1 MSLFCPKYRVVVR
14 TFVQWIMAEYRIKRQ
29 HAILQRMFKNVG
41 NKNVTFA
48 GKTVLLL
55 THDFEPITDFIVVG
69 KLDESKAVASF
80 ICNVEGN
87 VIEKDINPKDDV
99 KLILRE
105 CKEISTDEDVNVVS
119 RIAFLRKLCEL
130 NECRDAWEYAYE
142 ILSCLVHAR
151 PIKRKNASK
160 VEIKNAIR
168 EHNVE
173 LKKFKEQLTNM
184 VPYRALAG
192 FFSHSKEKADWN
204 SIRRMRTYIREINDN
219 VTPLPYILGESSK
232 LNKEVRFHSDWIKMI
247 QDNTVNI
254 LGWIQYEKVKWLQNN
269 NSEVPG
275 LIYKLAPMNEKMRK
289 LSNVRKLWEGILE
302 IQGIRDVFTGKE
314 MFQSSMM

>member
-1 MSLFCPKYRVVVR
+1 
-14 TFVQWIMAEYRIKRQ
+14 
-29 HAILQRMFKNVG
+29 
-41 NKNVTFA
+41 
-48 GKTVLLL
+48 
-55 THDFEPITDFIVVG
+55 
-69 KLDESKAVASF
+69 
-80 ICNVEGN
+80 
-87 VIEKDINPKDDV
+87 
-99 KLILRE
+99 
-105 CKEISTDEDVNVVS
+105 
-119 RIAFLRKLCEL
+119 
-130 NECRDAWEYAYE
+130 
-142 ILSCLVHAR
+142 
-151 PIKRKNASK
+151 
-160 VEIKNAIR
+160 
-168 EHNVE
+168 
-173 LKKFKEQLTNM
+173 M

-232 LNKEVRFHSDWIKMI
+232 LKKEVRFHSDWIKMI

>member
-1 MSLFCPKYRVVVR
+1 MNRNIHP
-14 TFVQWIMAEYRIKRQ
+14 A
-29 HAILQRMFKNVG
+29 
-41 NKNVTFA
+41 
-48 GKTVLLL
+48 
-55 THDFEPITDFIVVG
+55 
-69 KLDESKAVASF
+69 
-80 ICNVEGN
+80 
-87 VIEKDINPKDDV
+87 
-99 KLILRE
+99 
-105 CKEISTDEDVNVVS
+105 
-119 RIAFLRKLCEL
+119 
-130 NECRDAWEYAYE
+130 
-142 ILSCLVHAR
+142 
-151 PIKRKNASK
+151 NASK

-232 LNKEVRFHSDWIKMI
+232 LKKEVRFHSDWIKMI

-269 NSEVPG
+269 NPEVPG

-289 LSNVRKLWEGILE
+289 LSNVRKLL
-302 IQGIRDVFTGKE
+302 
-314 MFQSSMM
+314 

>member
-1 MSLFCPKYRVVVR
+1 MQYANLLVSYNNKEFFINHNENEAIIKYINSTEWFSGYDKMIKSSGLQADGMVR
-14 TFVQWIMAEYRIKRQ
+14 DGLER
-29 HAILQRMFKNVG
+29 AILQ
-41 NKNVTFA
+41 
-48 GKTVLLL
+48 L
-55 THDFEPITDFIVVG
+55 TE
-69 KLDESKAVASF
+69 L
-80 ICNVEGN
+80 
-87 VIEKDINPKDDV
+87 
-99 KLILRE
+99 
-105 CKEISTDEDVNVVS
+105 STLP
-119 RIAFLRKLCEL
+119 A
-130 NECRDAWEYAYE
+130 
-142 ILSCLVHAR
+142 
-151 PIKRKNASK
+151 NASK

-232 LNKEVRFHSDWIKMI
+232 LKKEVRFHSDWIKMI

>member
-1 MSLFCPKYRVVVR
+1 MSEITVNLISEGITETTFDEMIANAWYSVR
-14 TFVQWIMAEYRIKRQ
+14 EFHIHLSGLQADGMVRDGLER
-29 HAILQRMFKNVG
+29 AIL
-41 NKNVTFA
+41 
-48 GKTVLLL
+48 
-55 THDFEPITDFIVVG
+55 
-69 KLDESKAVASF
+69 
-80 ICNVEGN
+80 
-87 VIEKDINPKDDV
+87 
-99 KLILRE
+99 
-105 CKEISTDEDVNVVS
+105 
-119 RIAFLRKLCEL
+119 
-130 NECRDAWEYAYE
+130 
-142 ILSCLVHAR
+142 
-151 PIKRKNASK
+151 
-160 VEIKNAIR
+160 
-168 EHNVE
+168 
-173 LKKFKEQLTNM
+173 QLTNM

-232 LNKEVRFHSDWIKMI
+232 LKKEVRFHSDWIKMI

>member
-1 MSLFCPKYRVVVR
+1 MSEITVNLISEGITETTFDEMIANAWYSVR
-14 TFVQWIMAEYRIKRQ
+14 EFHIHLSGLQADGMVRDGLER
-29 HAILQRMFKNVG
+29 AIL
-41 NKNVTFA
+41 
-48 GKTVLLL
+48 
-55 THDFEPITDFIVVG
+55 
-69 KLDESKAVASF
+69 
-80 ICNVEGN
+80 
-87 VIEKDINPKDDV
+87 
-99 KLILRE
+99 
-105 CKEISTDEDVNVVS
+105 
-119 RIAFLRKLCEL
+119 
-130 NECRDAWEYAYE
+130 
-142 ILSCLVHAR
+142 
-151 PIKRKNASK
+151 
-160 VEIKNAIR
+160 
-168 EHNVE
+168 
-173 LKKFKEQLTNM
+173 QLTNM

-232 LNKEVRFHSDWIKMI
+232 LKKEVRFHSDWIKMI

-269 NSEVPG
+269 NSEVPR